1 MRFLTI
7 DTLSRC
13 CICLHA
19 YYAPPVPAPG
29 QASVIGVT
37 LITATS
43 ISLSW
48 SVPSGSVV
56 TSSEVMWRVFSSGG
70 GSGSTSEAEDDEGSG
85 TSGSITS
92 TSYTIQEL
100 ESGTNYS
107 ITVTVAN
114 AAGSTVS
121 HPILIAT
128 SEEDSMYISH
138 STVVLCI

>member
-56 TSSEVMWRVFSSGG
+56 TSSEVLWRVFGSS
-70 GSGSTSEAEDDEGSG
+70 STTEADGSG

-114 AAGSTVS
+114 AAGNTVS

-128 SEEDSMYISH
+128 SEEDSMYTVYNLYVKEHCIS
-138 STVVLCI
+138 